1 MWCINFFRNGVSRK
15 AVESDHK
22 DVGEHKKITAKSRD
36 KKLFQIEEARFE
48 FSTKE
53 SSDDDTDSVVNGLS
67 VPLVT

>member
-1 MWCINFFRNGVSRK
+1 MWYINFFRNGVSRK